1 MKRNIASKLNLWTG
15 SVRFVKYNNNNNSDV
30 IRFCLLDQIINCKDL
45 TQKNECFMNQTCRSS
60 SESVSYT
67 KEPVCE
73 CIIQTGFGKL
83 IHCKNPSK
91 RNTNKTCRSQSCTQG
106 PDQPESWINHSNW
119 INWFIA
125 KTKMNCFVHK
135 LRKADYLVDELNRRT
150 KSDRFVNWIKQ
161 ITKQIWWKNNVYM
174 NQTCYFSLEIAKDS
188 HGLVKL
194 DSVNELNLVCFLWKA
209 IIYVI

>member
-1 MKRNIASKLNLWTG
+1 MLVSYLCASWHLPSSIFYTIFQNAHKNRWMKRNIASKLNLWTG
-15 SVRFVKYNNNNNSDV
+15 SVRFVKNNNSDV

-45 TQKNECFMNQTCRSS
+45 TQKNECFMNQICRSS

-125 KTKMNCFVHK
+125 KIWLK
-135 LRKADYLVDELNRRT
+135 
-150 KSDRFVNWIKQ
+150 WIVLFINSGKQ
-161 ITKQIWWKNNVYM
+161 II
-174 NQTCYFSLEIAKDS
+174 
-188 HGLVKL
+188 
-194 DSVNELNLVCFLWKA
+194 
-209 IIYVI
+209 